1 MIRAERI
8 EDYVNRLASG
18 EPTPGGG
25 ATAAVQLAQAAG
37 LLSMAAN
44 FSSGDGGTGRRAE
57 RHGAAARKL
66 IPQALALA
74 DDDEQ
79 AFGQAAAAYKLPADT
94 EADASRRSREVQH
107 GLRQAAT
114 PPLGLVELGGTLLGL
129 ARELEQEANP
139 NVLSDIAAAAAS
151 IRSAAG
157 TAAATLETNAAHLAD
172 EAAVRR
178 LQDAVVG
185 ADELAAG
192 CDALSARLRARIRAN
207 NG

>member
-8 EDYVNRLASG
+8 EEYVNRLASG

-44 FSSGDGGTGRRAE
+44 FSTGSGGPGGQAE
-57 RHGAAARKL
+57 RIGSAVRRL

-79 AFGQAAAAYKLPADT
+79 AFGQAAAAYDLPADT
-94 EADASRRSREVQH
+94 EADASRRSREVQR
-107 GLRQAAT
+107 GLHQAAT

-129 ARELEQEANP
+129 ARELEQDANP

-151 IRSAAG
+151 IRSAAS

-178 LQDAVVG
+178 LQDSVVQ
-185 ADELAAG
+185 ADELAAA

>member
-8 EDYVNRLASG
+8 EDYIDRLASG
-18 EPTPGGG
+18 QPTPGGG

-44 FSSGDGGTGRRAE
+44 FSTGSDESGRQAE
-57 RHGAAARKL
+57 RLGSEARRL
-66 IPQALALA
+66 ITQALDLA

-79 AFGQAAAAYKLPADT
+79 AFGQAAAAYELPADT
-94 EADASRRSREVQH
+94 EADASRRSREVQR
-107 GLRQAAT
+107 GLRRAAT
-114 PPLGLVELGGTLLGL
+114 PPLGLVGLGAALLKL

-172 EAAVRR
+172 ESAVRR
-178 LQDAVVG
+178 LQDAVVQ
-185 ADELAAG
+185 ADELAAS
-192 CDALSARLRARIRAN
+192 CDALSAKLRGRIRAN